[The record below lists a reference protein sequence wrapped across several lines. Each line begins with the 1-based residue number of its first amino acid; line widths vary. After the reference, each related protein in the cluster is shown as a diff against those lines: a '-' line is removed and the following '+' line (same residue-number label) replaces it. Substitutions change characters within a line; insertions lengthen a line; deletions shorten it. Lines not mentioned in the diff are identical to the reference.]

1 MDAGI
6 GKREHIVGLDLVRLA
21 AAVSVMV
28 YHLGYKTQ
36 ALAADADRQRLG
48 VPAHLPGWWAFSWWG
63 WVGVQVFFVLSGVVI
78 AGSARDASLGAF
90 VRGRARRLL
99 PALWI
104 CVLLSA
110 AISLTLHWRAPAAV
124 AVLAA
129 KTAVLWPAGP
139 WLIDPVWSLPVEVV
153 FYGLIAGLIV
163 TGRIGS
169 IRNLA
174 AVLAFAS
181 LAFWT
186 GIATG
191 ALSNWPF
198 SALLLV
204 QHGGYFALGIVFADW
219 TRRRPRPLDWLTVA
233 ACVAAARIQIASAC
247 LAEQPGYG
255 LGGQGGAV
263 FLLWLAGAALIGLS
277 WRLNPLFSRLPP
289 AALSAIRTAG
299 LMTYPLYLI
308 HACVGVA
315 VLGVLPRA
323 SGWSLLAACVACIA
337 VALGIILYAEPP
349 LRAAL
354 DRTLDA
360 ARARPRRRPSLG
372 TAPAASEAPS

>member
-1 MDAGI
+1 MDAGT
-6 GKREHIVGLDLVRLA
+6 GKREHIVGLDMVRLA

-36 ALAADADRQRLG
+36 ALASDADHRRLG
-48 VPAHLPGWWAFSWWG
+48 IPAHLPGWWAFTWWG

-110 AISLTLHWRAPAAV
+110 AISLILHWRTPAAV
-124 AVLAA
+124 TVLAA
-129 KTAVLWPAGP
+129 KAAVLWPAGP
-139 WLIDPVWSLPVEVV
+139 WLIDPVWTLPVEIV
-153 FYGLIAGLIV
+153 FYGLIAGLIA

-174 AVLAFAS
+174 AVLALAS

-186 GIATG
+186 GVATG

-204 QHGGYFALGIVFADW
+204 QHGGYFALGIVLADW
-219 TRRRPRPLDWLTVA
+219 ARRRPQALDGLIVV
-233 ACVAAARIQIASAC
+233 ACVVAARIQIASAC
-247 LAEQPGYG
+247 LAEHPGYG

-263 FLLWLAGAALIGLS
+263 FLLWLAGAVLIGLS

-289 AALSAIRTAG
+289 AALRAVRTAG

-315 VLGVLPRA
+315 VLSILPGS
-323 SGWSLLAACVACIA
+323 SGWSVLAACLASIV
-337 VALGIILYAEPP
+337 VALGITLYAEPP

-354 DRTLDA
+354 DHGLDA
-360 ARARPRRRPSLG
+360 WRGRWRRPAPG
-372 TAPAASEAPS
+372 TVTPASEAAA